1 MTANEAEAL
10 AGGASGER
18 TGRNPGMALA
28 GAEADTAYCEQPKSE
43 KDWLMSQVVER
54 ANMQRAYSRVMKNR
68 GAPGVDGMRCEDLK
82 AWLQANWA
90 QVRRTLLDGS
100 YRPQAVRRVDIPKPQ
115 GGVRTLGVPTV
126 VDRLIQ
132 QALHQAMQPLFEP
145 TFSDGSYGFR
155 PGRSAQQAV
164 VKAAEYIRTG
174 KRWVVD
180 MDLEKFFDRVNH
192 DVLMARVTRQ
202 VSDTRVLRL
211 IRAAQAGWDA
221 ERIEADTLN
230 KQMADA
236 YEVQA
241 AELEAAQ
248 GEIAQIRTDAG
259 LLAVD
264 VKERQA
270 ELSELKLKLTAA
282 TAATETADART
293 VEIERRA
300 ADLRIELDHGHQEA
314 AQSRA
319 ELVGVRQTH
328 TAEVEVLRAELTAS
342 QGKAEGAAEKAATTT
357 DALRTELATVKAK
370 AEAAQ
375 DTHQEHRKLVAAE
388 AHRAAERLTTTQA
401 ERDQAQKDAG
411 KAREEAA
418 ALRGQVDAIK
428 EQNAQLLQTLKI
440 QSEKQPSKDKRD

>member
-1 MTANEAEAL
+1 MEL
-10 AGGASGER
+10 AKDTRDRIFAAADSLYDQ
-18 TGRNPGMALA
+18 TGRAAFPTVDAVRK
-28 GAEADTAYCEQPKSE
+28 TA
-43 KDWLMSQVVER
+43 R
-54 ANMQRAYSRVMKNR
+54 ANMNDASAGMKEWRRAQTAQA
-68 GAPGVDGMRCEDLK
+68 APV
-82 AWLQANWA
+82 AV
-90 QVRRTLLDGS
+90 QV
-100 YRPQAVRRVDIPKPQ
+100 PE
-115 GGVRTLGVPTV
+115 V
-126 VDRLIQ
+126 VQ
-132 QALHQAMQPLFEP
+132 QA
-145 TFSDGSYGFR
+145 S
-155 PGRSAQQAV
+155 SAAL
-164 VKAAEYIRTG
+164 AALWREAQE
-174 KRWVVD
+174 
-180 MDLEKFFDRVNH
+180 LANES
-192 DVLMARVTRQ
+192 L
-202 VSDTRVLRL
+202 
-211 IRAAQAGWDA
+211 RAAQSGWDA

-264 VKERQA
+264 VKEQQA
-270 ELSELKLKLTAA
+270 ELNELNLKLTAA

-401 ERDQAQKDAG
+401 ERDQAQKNAG